1 MTAESQS
8 AYFRLRRL
16 QEHNLSNIP
25 ALIAQRALSSFTLQQ
40 EPLPEDVT
48 DVRVLVY
55 PQDPFVGEPEVRTV
69 TTSDIRPGL
78 VNTRIRIRDTQ
89 GASAQP
95 DEDGNYYYTPDS
107 PEFDQVNAFYYSTYT
122 LRMFERYAH
131 RELPWSFPAARL
143 DVDPHVGR
151 GANAFYSEQ
160 DRMLGFYGMEY
171 NGETFIAA
179 QSADVVSHET
189 AHAVL
194 DGTRDLYNE
203 SFGLGS
209 MAFHEAFGDMA
220 AVLVAL
226 HDDSLITRLLVWTK
240 GNLRTENFIARLA
253 EQMSK
258 ASPRMEDHI
267 QDHTLYLRN
276 AINDLRCVPF
286 DGLAYRVTDPETELA
301 REPHNYSRLF
311 TGAFYDILV
320 GIYERLRA
328 SMHERIAIH
337 RTRHVMGQIL
347 MCAIESGPVGEF
359 IFADM
364 ARAFLGAGQYLY
376 GDKYLEVMV
385 RVFDERKILTVRES
399 REYLQSIRDLPNIQ
413 LPDVLSSA
421 LASARF
427 LEETIIPRLKLPTD
441 SELTPMAAYRSA
453 TGTAYL
459 TYFSH
464 RRVTLQGAE
473 FRQFSGSHVD
483 VFGGLTLM
491 FDREGWLRSVCY
503 RPVSDTDTTQIT
515 SLTKDLVE
523 NGLIASPLTARESLE
538 LPPLHLAENRPRGLW
553 IPDVADLPPLDSPTQ
568 TVKPSKLVK
577 FPVIF
582 DGIPQ
587 RLTSFREYLGKWVD
601 ERRRRS

>member
-1 MTAESQS
+1 MTDESQS

-40 EPLPEDVT
+40 EPLPEDMT

-55 PQDPFVGEPEVRTV
+55 PQDPFVGEPEVRTMP
-69 TTSDIRPGL
+69 SPDIRPGL
-78 VNTRIRIRDTQ
+78 VNTRIRIRDSQ
-89 GASAQP
+89 GAAAQP
-95 DEDGNYYYTPDS
+95 DEDGNYYYTPGS
-107 PEFDQVNAFYYSTYT
+107 SEFDQVNAFYYSTYT

-131 RELPWSFPAARL
+131 RELPWSFPSVRL
-143 DVDPHVGR
+143 EVDPHVGQ

-194 DGTRDLYNE
+194 DGTRDLHNE

-276 AINDLRCVPF
+276 AINDLRCIPF
-286 DGLAYRVTDPETELA
+286 ESLPYQVSNPETELA

-311 TGAFYDILV
+311 AGAFYDILV
-320 GIYERLRA
+320 GIYERLRQ

-337 RTRHVMGQIL
+337 RTRHILGQVL

-364 ARAFLGAGQYLY
+364 ARAFLGAAQYLY
-376 GDKYLEVMV
+376 GDRYLEVMV
-385 RVFDERKILTVRES
+385 RVFDERKILTVSES
-399 REYLQSIRDLPNIQ
+399 RAHLESIRDLPDIQ
-413 LPDVLSSA
+413 LPDVLNSA
-421 LASARF
+421 LSSARF
-427 LEETIIPRLKLPTD
+427 LEETVMPRLKLPMD
-441 SELTPMAAYRSA
+441 AELTPMAAYRNGA
-453 TGTAYL
+453 GTAYL
-459 TYFSH
+459 TYFAN
-464 RRVTLQGAE
+464 RRMLLEGTDY
-473 FRQFSGSHVD
+473 RQFSGSHVD

-491 FDREGWLRSVCY
+491 FDREGWLRSACY
-503 RPVSDTDTTQIT
+503 RPVTDTDTTQIAAM
-515 SLTKDLVE
+515 TKDLIE
-523 NGLIASPLTARESLE
+523 HGLIASPPAGRESLGI
-538 LPPLHLAENRPRGLW
+538 PPLHLVENRPRGLW
-553 IPDVADLPPLDSPTQ
+553 VPDVADLPPLDAPIQ
-568 TVKPSKLVK
+568 TVQPSKIVK

-582 DGIPQ
+582 DGIPHH
-587 RLTSFREYLGKWVD
+587 LTSFREYLSKWV
-601 ERRRRS
+601 EARRRRS